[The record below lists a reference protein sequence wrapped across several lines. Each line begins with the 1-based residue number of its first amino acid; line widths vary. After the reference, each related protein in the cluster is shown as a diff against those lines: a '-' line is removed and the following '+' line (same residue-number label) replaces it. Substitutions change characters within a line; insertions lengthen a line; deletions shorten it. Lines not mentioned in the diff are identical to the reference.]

1 MPTPSALPGS
11 SDALLQKNINDLAR
25 IIASEAGGE
34 SEAAQIM
41 VGWTVVNRMKQ
52 TGIKAVSSIPFG
64 QYAHGSMPS
73 LNSLNSLRIAKGIF
87 EGTIR
92 DNSQGATNFYTPSRM
107 PIEGDTKPHIDIR
120 GGLESVPGVTR
131 NGRAV
136 RNYFPGWVHRFSRVL
151 TPQIPEKTFKFY
163 RGHRCQPSAETA
175 PAVSA

>member
-1 MPTPSALPGS
+1 MPSPSVSPGS
-11 SDALLQKNINDLAR
+11 SDSLLQKNINDLAR

-34 SEAAQIM
+34 SEAAQTM

-64 QYAHGSMPS
+64 QYAHNSMPT
-73 LNSLNSLRIAKGIF
+73 LNSLLIAKGIL

-92 DNSQGATNFYTPSRM
+92 DNSQGATNFHTPSRM
-107 PIEGDTKPHIDIR
+107 PIEGETKPHIDIG

-136 RNYFPGWVHRFSRVL
+136 RNYFPGWSSDSR
-151 TPQIPEKTFKFY
+151 
-163 RGHRCQPSAETA
+163 GC
-175 PAVSA
+175 